1 MQILLQNVTN
11 LYGSVRKSP
20 ILTFRETYSR
30 IYSYQHIITF
40 CYNLPK
46 INFDRVQS
54 ILQHIIQINL
64 FK

>member
-11 LYGSVRKSP
+11 LYGSVRQYP
-20 ILTFRETYSR
+20 ILTFRETYIR
-30 IYSYQHIITF
+30 IYSYQHMITF
-40 CYNLPK
+40 CFNLPK
-46 INFDRVQS
+46 LNFHRVQS